1 MTMARLWAPV
11 LLVTAANAAS
21 SALRSGTADRRA
33 VAPELASFDM
43 SCYMKED
50 PAGESGGAKGKS
62 YRGMASTT
70 LSGRTCQK
78 WTADHPWQEAA
89 EIAPVPDETTGDDPK
104 ITTWGNGIGNHNYCR
119 NPDQSMDS
127 PWCYTT
133 DPNPAEEYKKEAC
146 EIPECP
152 SHRDWQDEASTLA
165 TEVGSKDCDCM
176 HLIHGSTRT
185 TADTRISMLAKGRR
199 LRDGRCDCGPRAQ

>member
-1 MTMARLWAPV
+1 MRSPCLLALSLAGAAVGARAA
-11 LLVTAANAAS
+11 LLS
-21 SALRSGTADRRA
+21 RSRA
-33 VAPELASFDM
+33 EAPELSSFDT

-50 PAGESGGAKGKS
+50 SVTESGGAKGKS
-62 YRGMASTT
+62 YRGMVSTT
-70 LSGRTCQK
+70 VSGRTCQV
-78 WTADHPWQEAA
+78 WTSSNPWPEAA
-89 EIAPVPDETTGDDPK
+89 DMKPVADETSGEDPQ
-104 ITTWGNGIGNHNYCR
+104 TTKWGNGLGNHNYCR